1 MNETE
6 EDFLAAAL
14 ARAQMDARARGF
26 TRSPVPTFVMQGVKG
41 PTPGALVG
49 ANEDCAVDMSRGQAD
64 LSAESDFSDKM
75 AEAGDLSGIVQ
86 AQRHRP
92 EVWVKTPGMAAMHRS
107 YHRSGRIN
115 SILSSFVK
123 DNSWSNQIQIASV
136 SNRWPEIVGPNIAE
150 HTHIESFEG
159 KKIVVRCTSTA
170 WAKQLQLLLPEF
182 CVASARLSVV
192 AWWNRLW
199 FWGRWRLRGR
209 KVRCRYEAGVRAIH
223 TADWGRIR

>member
-1 MNETE
+1 MNEPE

-64 LSAESDFSDKM
+64 LSVESDFSDKM
-75 AEAGDLSGIVQ
+75 AEAGDLSGVVQ

-107 YHRSGRIN
+107 YHRSGRID

-170 WAKQLQLLLPEF
+170 WAKQLQLLLPRILRRISEVVGSGVVEQVVVLGP
-182 CVASARLSVV
+182 VAPSWKKGPLSV
-192 AWWNRLW
+192 
-199 FWGRWRLRGR
+199 RGR
-209 KVRCRYEAGVRAIH
+209 GPRDTYG
-223 TADWGRIR
+223 

>member
-1 MNETE
+1 MNEPE
-6 EDFLAAAL
+6 EDFLAVAL

-26 TRSPVPTFVMQGVKG
+26 TRSPVPKFIMQGVKG

-49 ANEDCAVDMSRGQAD
+49 ANEDCAVDMSRGQVD
-64 LSAESDFSDKM
+64 SSAEADFSDKM
-75 AEAGDLSGIVQ
+75 AEAGDLSGVVQ

-107 YHRSGRIN
+107 YHRYGRID

-123 DNSWSNQIQIASV
+123 DNGWSNQTQIASV

-170 WAKQLQLLLPEF
+170 WAKQLQLLLPRILRRISEVVGSGVVEQVVILGP
-182 CVASARLSVV
+182 VAPSWKKGPLSV
-192 AWWNRLW
+192 
-199 FWGRWRLRGR
+199 RGR
-209 KVRCRYEAGVRAIH
+209 GPRDTYG
-223 TADWGRIR
+223 